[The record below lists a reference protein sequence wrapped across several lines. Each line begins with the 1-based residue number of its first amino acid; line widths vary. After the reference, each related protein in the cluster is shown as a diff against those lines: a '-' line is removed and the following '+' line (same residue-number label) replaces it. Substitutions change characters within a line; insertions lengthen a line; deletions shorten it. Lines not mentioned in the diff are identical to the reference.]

1 MPGFQI
7 PGLPPVPTIAD
18 VARLLQVQVQLLSEL
33 PATMAELTQA
43 VRNLAGTVE
52 ASRETVAAANRVANR
67 LDELIEELRD
77 PVLGLRP
84 GIEQVS
90 AVLEAPVVQR
100 LPEILESV
108 ESTVLPVTNRA
119 EQARERMARLGAW
132 GRRVRDWVMPV
143 RPSVDRPQAR

>member
-18 VARLLQVQVQLLSEL
+18 VARLLQLQVQLLSEL
-33 PATMAELTQA
+33 PETMAELTQA

-67 LDELIEELRD
+67 LDELIDELRD

-84 GIEQVS
+84 GEQVS
-90 AVLEAPVVQR
+90 AVLEAPVVQP

-108 ESTVLPVTNRA
+108 ESTVLPVTSRA

-132 GRRVRDWVMPV
+132 GRRGRDWVMPA
-143 RPSVDRPQAR
+143 RRSVDRPQAR

>member
-18 VARLLQVQVQLLSEL
+18 VARLLQLQVQLLSEL
-33 PATMAELTQA
+33 PETMAELTLA

-119 EQARERMARLGAW
+119 GQARERMARLGSW
-132 GRRVRDWVMPV
+132 GRRVRDRV
-143 RPSVDRPQAR
+143 RPARPSAARLP